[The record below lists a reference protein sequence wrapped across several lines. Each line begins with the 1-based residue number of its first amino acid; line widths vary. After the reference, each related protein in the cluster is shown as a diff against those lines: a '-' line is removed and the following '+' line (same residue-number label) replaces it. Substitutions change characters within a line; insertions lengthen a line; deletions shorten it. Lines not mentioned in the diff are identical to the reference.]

1 MLPLKTQKIPIM
13 TPLQLGLM
21 FIQFLV
27 REDFLMNIPG
37 EFGYNWSNG
46 FGEDY

>member
-1 MLPLKTQKIPIM
+1 MLPIKTQKIPIM
-13 TPLQLGLM
+13 TPLGLM

-27 REDFLMNIPG
+27 REDVLMNIPG